1 MPELEQTEI
10 EPSDI
15 DVKNAFSQVKNF
27 GTLLKKMLDENYTS
41 LTKSKTSNAQGLFS
55 ILKNNIEKA

>member
-27 GTLLKKMLDENYTS
+27 GTLLKKMLDEN
-41 LTKSKTSNAQGLFS
+41 
-55 ILKNNIEKA
+55 